1 MSTVYGSELV
11 FLSELVALKFF
22 YIANNYSLKLI
33 IHAACIMD
41 SARSPDKQFF
51 RNVSVTIK
59 LQLYPNIVKD
69 VGGHHP
75 SISR

>member
-1 MSTVYGSELV
+1 MENL
-11 FLSELVALKFF
+11 FLSELVAFKFF

-33 IHAACIMD
+33 IHAACIIMD

-51 RNVSVTIK
+51 RKVSVTIK